1 VESLPYVIIALSSG
15 LATGIIGRAKGSS
28 FLIWFAV
35 GTVVP
40 ILGLA
45 AVILYRNEGDEPE
58 RRCPNCN
65 KIVKLY
71 VQVCPRCGTDLFLP
85 DPSEVRP
92 GPARRAG

>member
-1 VESLPYVIIALSSG
+1 MESLPYVIIAVSSG
-15 LATGIIGRAKGSS
+15 LSAGFIGRAKGSS
-28 FLIWFAV
+28 FFLWFVV
-35 GTVVP
+35 GTVIP
-40 ILGLA
+40 ILGLV
-45 AVILYRNEGDEPE
+45 AVVLYRNEGDEPE

-92 GPARRAG
+92 GPAQRGG